1 MREMRQAETK
11 EFDEKVVQISRVSK
25 KTKGGNKMG
34 FTALVLIGNGNGKV
48 GVGLGKAKDVS
59 SAIQKA
65 ISRAKE
71 TLIEVPITGA
81 TIPHEVSMKFKSAK
95 VLMKPA
101 PVGSG
106 IIAGGTVRDVVE
118 LVGIKDISAKML
130 GSNNKN
136 ANVYCAIEALRS
148 LRVFTKGEKA

>member
-1 MREMRQAETK
+1 MKIKPEIGMSLQAYFEQTSGRVPPLVAK
-11 EFDEKVVQISRVSK
+11 LLDESLNPAQLSPDQAAEWESYL
-25 KTKGGNKMG
+25 NQ
-34 FTALVLIGNGNGKV
+34 
-48 GVGLGKAKDVS
+48 S
-59 SAIQKA
+59 
-65 ISRAKE
+65 
-71 TLIEVPITGA
+71 GA

-148 LRVFTKGEKA
+148 LRVFVEGEKA